1 MIGVMAGIALM
12 AVLFLVF
19 GLLRR
24 GTRGGESCGSC
35 AGGCAECVEL
45 TRGDRMEVNHVR
57 K

>member
-1 MIGVMAGIALM
+1 MTGATIGIALM

-24 GTRGGESCGSC
+24 GARGGEACETC
-35 AGGCAECVEL
+35 AGGCSTCAEL
-45 TRGDRMEVNHVR
+45 TRGDRMEVNRVR

>member
-1 MIGVMAGIALM
+1 MTGATIGIALM

-24 GTRGGESCGSC
+24 GTRGGEACETC
-35 AGGCAECVEL
+35 AGGCSTCVEL
-45 TRGDRMEVNHVR
+45 TRGDRMEVNRVR